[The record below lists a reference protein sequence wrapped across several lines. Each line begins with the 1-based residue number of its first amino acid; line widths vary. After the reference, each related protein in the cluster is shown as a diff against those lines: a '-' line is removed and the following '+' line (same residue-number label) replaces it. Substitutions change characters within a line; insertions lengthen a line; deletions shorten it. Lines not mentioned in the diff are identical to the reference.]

1 MGLDRQG
8 LSVRTHQC
16 TALYQTHSAP
26 ITDVT
31 GFQSSTCC
39 GHAVDPEDKNV
50 TEDEWALPRAK
61 ELAQMVFG
69 EDLEE
74 AAGDT
79 LDRNFLHLSSSAHCG
94 KMAALEHLLQLWSSA
109 GNNKVHSPVFD
120 VPSGF
125 QRVWS
130 LALTHRVARKAGMI

>member
-1 MGLDRQG
+1 M
-8 LSVRTHQC
+8 
-16 TALYQTHSAP
+16 
-26 ITDVT
+26 
-31 GFQSSTCC
+31 
-39 GHAVDPEDKNV
+39 

-61 ELAQMVFG
+61 ELAQMAFG

-109 GNNKVHSPVFD
+109 GNNKVQFRCLCHALWD
-120 VPSGF
+120 YALK
-125 QRVWS
+125 S
-130 LALTHRVARKAGMI
+130 LTASL